1 MIDVSRPYT
10 NSRSVAFNQDLSVDN
25 LVEWAPRCVIVS
37 VTETTTVSRP
47 ADLVQGTL
55 DALILHTLALE
66 PLHGLA
72 VAQRM
77 RARSG
82 DVLNVSRG
90 SLYPAL
96 HKLEQQ
102 GLLRSEWRLSES
114 GKRAKYYS
122 LTRAGVRHLAREQ
135 KDWQRL
141 STAISMVLK
150 PS

>member
-1 MIDVSRPYT
+1 MIRRLRKHRAEHS
-10 NSRSVAFNQDLSVDN
+10 SVQLVKPLSSASISCHCIGDRYN
-25 LVEWAPRCVIVS
+25 M
-37 VTETTTVSRP
+37 SRP

-55 DALILHTLALE
+55 DALILQTLALE
-66 PLHGLA
+66 PMHGLA

-77 RARSG
+77 RARSR

-102 GLLRSEWRLSES
+102 GLLRAEWRLSKS

-122 LTRAGVRHLAREQ
+122 LTRAGARHLAKEQ
-135 KDWQRL
+135 KDWDRL
-141 STAISMVLK
+141 SAAITLVLK
-150 PS
+150 SS

>member
-1 MIDVSRPYT
+1 M
-10 NSRSVAFNQDLSVDN
+10 
-25 LVEWAPRCVIVS
+25 
-37 VTETTTVSRP
+37 SRP

-55 DALILHTLALE
+55 DALILQTIALE

-72 VAQRM
+72 VAR
-77 RARSG
+77 RLHARSA

-102 GLLRSEWRLSES
+102 GLLRAEWRLSES

-122 LTRAGVRHLAREQ
+122 LTRAGARQLAKEL
-135 KDWQRL
+135 KDWERL
-141 STAISMVLK
+141 SAAISMILK
-150 PS
+150 PA

>member
-1 MIDVSRPYT
+1 MSK
-10 NSRSVAFNQDLSVDN
+10 
-25 LVEWAPRCVIVS
+25 
-37 VTETTTVSRP
+37 P

-55 DALILHTLALE
+55 DVLILQTLSLE
-66 PLHGLA
+66 PQHGLA
-72 VAQRM
+72 VAQRL

-102 GLLRSEWRLSES
+102 GLLRGEWRLAES

-122 LTRAGVRHLAREQ
+122 LTRAGARRLAKEQ
-135 KDWQRL
+135 KDWERL
-141 STAISMVLK
+141 SVAISMVLK
-150 PS
+150 PT

>member
-1 MIDVSRPYT
+1 MSRP
-10 NSRSVAFNQDLSVDN
+10 
-25 LVEWAPRCVIVS
+25 P
-37 VTETTTVSRP
+37 
-47 ADLVQGTL
+47 DLVQGTL
-55 DALILHTLALE
+55 DALILQTLALE

-72 VAQRM
+72 VAQRL
-77 RARSG
+77 RARSD
-82 DVLNVSRG
+82 DVLSVSRG

-102 GLLRSEWRLSES
+102 GLLRGEWRLAES

-122 LTRAGVRHLAREQ
+122 LTRAGGRHLAKEQ

-141 STAISMVLK
+141 STAISMILK

>member
-1 MIDVSRPYT
+1 M
-10 NSRSVAFNQDLSVDN
+10 
-25 LVEWAPRCVIVS
+25 
-37 VTETTTVSRP
+37 SRP

-55 DALILHTLALE
+55 DALILQTLALE

-72 VAQRM
+72 VAQRL
-77 RARSG
+77 RARSA
-82 DVLNVSRG
+82 DVLSVSRG

-102 GLLRSEWRLSES
+102 GLLRGEWRLADS

-122 LTRAGVRHLAREQ
+122 LTRAGGRHLVREQ

-141 STAISMVLK
+141 SAAISMILK

>member
-1 MIDVSRPYT
+1 M
-10 NSRSVAFNQDLSVDN
+10 
-25 LVEWAPRCVIVS
+25 
-37 VTETTTVSRP
+37 SRP

-55 DALILHTLALE
+55 DALILQMLALE

-82 DVLNVSRG
+82 DGLNVSRG

-102 GLLRSEWRLSES
+102 GLLRAEWRLSES
-114 GKRAKYYS
+114 GKRAKYYA
-122 LTRAGVRHLAREQ
+122 LTRAGQRHLAREQ
-135 KDWQRL
+135 KDWERL
-141 STAISMVLK
+141 SAAISMVLK

>member
-1 MIDVSRPYT
+1 MVSGQ
-10 NSRSVAFNQDLSVDN
+10 NSRIGVSAGVRKLQSGRLKILGRESGVWVRFPPPAHPPGAHLNSPGAD
-25 LVEWAPRCVIVS
+25 VIVS
-37 VTETTTVSRP
+37 VTDTISMSRP

-55 DALILHTLALE
+55 DALILQTLALE

-102 GLLRSEWRLSES
+102 GLLRAEWRLAES
-114 GKRAKYYS
+114 GKGAEE
-122 LTRAGVRHLAREQ
+122 H
-135 KDWQRL
+135 
-141 STAISMVLK
+141 
-150 PS
+150 